1 MLHGGFWKH
10 RGWAAGE
17 VARAGQMLQSRRCW
31 PSHHAVRDMLATEP
45 RMCLDLNLGRA
56 PRRIWPSDPT
66 PKCCSMHSFS
76 ATVRLADT
84 NARAKASQAA
94 DGLVCFV
101 SRMRVGHR
109 QCTTVKRCAISS

>member
-1 MLHGGFWKH
+1 
-10 RGWAAGE
+10 
-17 VARAGQMLQSRRCW
+17 
-31 PSHHAVRDMLATEP
+31 
-45 RMCLDLNLGRA
+45 MCLDLNLGRA

-84 NARAKASQAA
+84 NARAKASQAH

-101 SRMRVGHR
+101 SRMRVGPSSMYHR
-109 QCTTVKRCAISS
+109 EEVCNLLLS